1 MIKYIELLGFTFYN
15 KRLFKQSYLNMS
27 LTPNLLNDRNAHI
40 HEITM
45 HKLYNP
51 SFKKKE
57 I

>member
-27 LTPNLLNDRNAHI
+27 LTPNLQNDRNAHI